1 MTDDQ
6 RIQTGITR
14 GQAVEVTIN
23 GEVVRAYEGET
34 IGAVLAASGMRR
46 IRCSQERQDPRGLYC
61 CMGLCY
67 ECLVTV
73 DGQPNVRA
81 CVTPVQAGQQITFQE
96 GLGRFDSDSPEPHP
110 GRLVKQERQVV
121 IIGAGP
127 AGLSAAIAASRA
139 GARVLVIDENPQP
152 GGQIYRQLPHNFRIS
167 DPAVLGMD
175 YEEGRSLLKL
185 SAEVSDR
192 ITIWND
198 ALVWAVFEPRRLAVA
213 RDDEVILIEA
223 EAIVVATGAYDRPVP
238 VPGWTLPGVMTAG
251 GAQVLLKSQRVR
263 PGRRVLLAG
272 TGPLQLVIA
281 NQMLDAGM
289 EVAAVA
295 ESAPMGGIWQYL
307 PDLLH
312 QPKLL
317 MRGFKYLYRLKQ
329 AKISVLRSHVLRVIE
344 GEQQVQRAV
353 LCEVDPLG
361 NPVPGGTK
369 AFSVDTVCIGYG
381 LIPRIR
387 ITTMFDCRHVYNP
400 MVGGWVPYFDDNMGT
415 DQPGVFVAG
424 DGAGVAGVLV
434 ARGQGTIAGLFAAA
448 HTRIISTREAEEEAI
463 RVRKQLLSLHKFRR
477 AMDSIYQI
485 SPAIYAH
492 VTDDTVVCR
501 CEGVTAG
508 EIRKAMGEG
517 TADLNDIKRR
527 TRAGMGY
534 CQGGNCLPA
543 IASMLSR
550 EFGVREEEI
559 KMMTIRPPASPIPLS
574 LLMADDEIDT

>member
-1 MTDDQ
+1 
-6 RIQTGITR
+6 
-14 GQAVEVTIN
+14 
-23 GEVVRAYEGET
+23 
-34 IGAVLAASGMRR
+34 
-46 IRCSQERQDPRGLYC
+46 
-61 CMGLCY
+61 
-67 ECLVTV
+67 
-73 DGQPNVRA
+73 
-81 CVTPVQAGQQITFQE
+81 
-96 GLGRFDSDSPEPHP
+96 
-110 GRLVKQERQVV
+110 
-121 IIGAGP
+121 
-127 AGLSAAIAASRA
+127 
-139 GARVLVIDENPQP
+139 
-152 GGQIYRQLPHNFRIS
+152 
-167 DPAVLGMD
+167 
-175 YEEGRSLLKL
+175 
-185 SAEVSDR
+185 
-192 ITIWND
+192 
-198 ALVWAVFEPRRLAVA
+198 
-213 RDDEVILIEA
+213 
-223 EAIVVATGAYDRPVP
+223 
-238 VPGWTLPGVMTAG
+238 
-251 GAQVLLKSQRVR
+251 
-263 PGRRVLLAG
+263 
-272 TGPLQLVIA
+272 
-281 NQMLDAGM
+281 
-289 EVAAVA
+289 
-295 ESAPMGGIWQYL
+295 
-307 PDLLH
+307 LLH

-317 MRGFKYLYRLKQ
+317 MRGLKYLFRLKQ
-329 AKISVLRSHVLRVIE
+329 ADVPVLRSHVLQAIE
-344 GEQQVQRAV
+344 GEQQVQGAV
-353 LCEVDPLG
+353 LCEVDTG
-361 NPVPGGTK
+361 SNPVPGETK
-369 AFSVDTVCIGYG
+369 TFTIDTVCIGYG